1 MDLSTNTI
9 FRHILAQEG
18 YAHIIKAIKH
28 DRARRHALKVI
39 KHAKKQDKA
48 KIYYGKQ

>member
-18 YAHIIKAIKH
+18 YANIIIKH